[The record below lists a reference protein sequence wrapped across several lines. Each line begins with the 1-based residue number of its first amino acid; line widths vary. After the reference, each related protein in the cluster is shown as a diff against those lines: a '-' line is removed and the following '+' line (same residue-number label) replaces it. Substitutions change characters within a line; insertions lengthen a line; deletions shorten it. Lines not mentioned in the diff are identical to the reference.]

1 MILKKVNEMTTKE
14 INKYIRENKVD
25 DDFLTSLMNDERKSV
40 NEIYKK
46 IKKEV
51 KKKHLIKEKYIKM
64 NKFEEHFKELGFV
77 KIAGIDE
84 AGRGPLAGPVVAAA
98 VILPD
103 NIKILGLDD
112 SKKLSK
118 IKREQLFKTINAKAR
133 AIGVGIVDHK
143 RIDEINILQ
152 ASKEAMILAVKELN
166 IKPDF
171 LLIDA
176 MKLEIDIYQESIIR
190 GDQVSNSIAAAS
202 IIAKV
207 TRDKIMQE
215 YSEKFP
221 GYGFEKHKGYGTKEH
236 YDSIDENGFS
246 LIHRRSFLKNI
257 KSR

>member
-1 MILKKVNEMTTKE
+1 MLKKISEMTTKE
-14 INKYIRENKVD
+14 INKYIEENKID
-25 DDFLTSLMNDERKSV
+25 EDFLTNLMNDKRKSV

-46 IKKEV
+46 IKKDI
-51 KKKHLIKEKYIKM
+51 KKELLIKEKYIKM

-103 NIKILGLDD
+103 TIKILGLDD

-118 IKREQLFKTINAKAR
+118 IKREQLFKIINEKAL
-133 AIGVGIVDHK
+133 AVGIGIVDHK
-143 RIDEINILQ
+143 RIDQINILQ

-176 MKLEIDIYQESIIR
+176 VKLDIDIYQENIIR
-190 GDQVSNSIAAAS
+190 GDQVSNSVAAAS

-215 YSEKFP
+215 YSKEFP
-221 GYGFEKHKGYGTKEH
+221 EYGFEKHKGYGTKEH
-236 YDSIDENGFS
+236 YDNIDKNGFS
-246 LIHRRSFLKNI
+246 VIHRRSFLKNI